1 MKFLHLIII
10 VLLFPL
16 TCSAAEG
23 DFPAIYETT
32 TRLNVRSSASTR
44 ASKITT
50 LAPNTRIQ
58 VEYITSNGW
67 AAIKYNNRER
77 YVSAKYIRYLKS
89 AVPETPAAV
98 EPMAASS
105 RKGFSIL
112 SAIPWVVGFAAVCF
126 FSLIILRLFITV
138 AYKVYWLASLPFYIL
153 NWIQRYASKPWRIFY
168 KNNNGRDTR
177 NSELRDIYEW
187 VKIPLY
193 IILTPLRF
201 VNAFYYNMMVHC
213 SFEMLNYISEVLVPN
228 NPKEGKGNI
237 IMWVTLMPWRILK
250 YPLWHGSLTFAESAI
265 WTMVDTVVP
274 ALTLYHGTSEQA
286 SATITGAGRDGYSCC
301 LTGIWNVG
309 GGNFAGNGIYFAPA
323 RNTAMH
329 YSKGSLIVCRVSLGK
344 VLDLGLAPWHVY
356 RQCGNAN
363 ALGATRWGLQ
373 NGFVTGEWWRKDAGW
388 WEYCT
393 YDWQNRYN
401 YSWRIRPLYVLNLDD
416 KCLQLISGGMCHWL
430 FRKLVVKDIG
440 TYLEECLN

>member
-77 YVSAKYIRYLKS
+77 YVSARYIRYLKS

-98 EPMAASS
+98 EPMAPSA

-112 SAIPWVVGFAAVCF
+112 PTISWIAGFAAVCF

-237 IMWVTLMPWRILK
+237 IMWVTLMPWRVLK
-250 YPLWHGSLTFAESAI
+250 YPLWHG
-265 WTMVDTVVP
+265 
-274 ALTLYHGTSEQA
+274 
-286 SATITGAGRDGYSCC
+286 
-301 LTGIWNVG
+301 
-309 GGNFAGNGIYFAPA
+309 
-323 RNTAMH
+323 
-329 YSKGSLIVCRVSLGK
+329 
-344 VLDLGLAPWHVY
+344 
-356 RQCGNAN
+356 
-363 ALGATRWGLQ
+363 
-373 NGFVTGEWWRKDAGW
+373 
-388 WEYCT
+388 
-393 YDWQNRYN
+393 
-401 YSWRIRPLYVLNLDD
+401 
-416 KCLQLISGGMCHWL
+416 
-430 FRKLVVKDIG
+430 
-440 TYLEECLN
+440 